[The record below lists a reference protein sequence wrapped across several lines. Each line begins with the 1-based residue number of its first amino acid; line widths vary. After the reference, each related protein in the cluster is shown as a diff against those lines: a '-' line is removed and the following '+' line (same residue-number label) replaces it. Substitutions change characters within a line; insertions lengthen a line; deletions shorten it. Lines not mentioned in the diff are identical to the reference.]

1 MLKFRNILITVAT
14 AFASV
19 AVADDAKPSG
29 DSAIIGKDSTNIDFS
44 AANID
49 GKMQAPSGFFLQGRE
64 AQAMTQMVKLRA
76 KFRGE
81 LRNSKSA
88 VKDIAR

>member
-1 MLKFRNILITVAT
+1 MSKIASIMLAGLLLTTT
-14 AFASV
+14 AYGEDTKAR
-19 AVADDAKPSG
+19 G
-29 DSAIIGKDSTNIDFS
+29 DTAIIGKDSTLIDFN

-76 KFRGE
+76 KFRSE

>member
-14 AFASV
+14 AFAGV

-49 GKMQAPSGFFLQGRE
+49 GKCRRPVAFFFKEERPRL
-64 AQAMTQMVKLRA
+64 
-76 KFRGE
+76 
-81 LRNSKSA
+81 
-88 VKDIAR
+88 

>member
-1 MLKFRNILITVAT
+1 MRTHSQSLALIVALYAGSAT
-14 AFASV
+14 ADTTKSN
-19 AVADDAKPSG
+19 G

-88 VKDIAR
+88 VKDLAR